1 MEKLT
6 VSIGLLDKDTK
17 TQLINNDVAM
27 QKVNDCFLS
36 RLDAFTVYFAKGIYT
51 HENGQQVQENTIRV
65 EVVTF
70 NDNDYNNTIKSI
82 KDVKKALNQESILL
96 EKQTIDSYLI

>member
-6 VSIGLLDKDTK
+6 ISIGLLDKDTK
-17 TQLINNDVAM
+17 TQLINNDKAM
-27 QKVNDCFLS
+27 ETVNSCFLS

-51 HENGQQVQENTIRV
+51 HENGQQIQENTVRV

-70 NDNDYNNTIKSI
+70 NSNDYNNTIESI
-82 KDVKKALNQESILL
+82 REVKKALNQESILL
-96 EKQTIDSYLI
+96 EKQVIDSYLI